1 MAYDLRDTVA
11 MRAIGDSMLKLAP
24 RNIQTGLFDQD
35 MRALMAAANAFRG
48 DTAKALE
55 EARSGTVP
63 AVAARD
69 AVRAG
74 DYLIVLASVA
84 AVVGANEEAI
94 ATFEKVL
101 ARPSSMSR
109 AWLRVDPMFENLRKD
124 PRFQKLIAN
133 N

>member
-1 MAYDLRDTVA
+1 
-11 MRAIGDSMLKLAP
+11 MRS
-24 RNIQTGLFDQD
+24 
-35 MRALMAAANAFRG
+35 LMAAAYAFRG
-48 DTAKALE
+48 DKERALE

-84 AVVGANEEAI
+84 AVVGANDEAI

-101 ARPSSMSR
+101 ARPSSTSR
-109 AWLRVDPMFENLRKD
+109 ALLRIDPMFENLRKD
-124 PRFQKLIAN
+124 PRFQKLIAQQ
-133 N
+133 